1 MVRSFFGGDNFF
13 FSHFGS
19 NQCGVRPF
27 PFKDDVRICQPHR
40 GVLVDPVGESS
51 DGEGKKRGSGMLGM
65 SSAVWRGAVLS
76 RTLKG
81 SHSNVFV
88 VFSLSFIDSMVFG
101 GAVFFIDFER
111 IVRRVRT
118 MTLNCSQSACLA
130 VSSWILAGA
139 LFSRS
144 CSGIDTTKNKARE
157 QSRGLVGSSTNA
169 FKKVGLVALCWTAS
183 RVGVRS
189 AWCAR
194 GGDLIRTL

>member
-1 MVRSFFGGDNFF
+1 M
-13 FSHFGS
+13 
-19 NQCGVRPF
+19 
-27 PFKDDVRICQPHR
+27 
-40 GVLVDPVGESS
+40 GESS

-101 GAVFFIDFER
+101 GAVFFVFFIDFER
-111 IVRRVRT
+111 IMRRVRT

-130 VSSWILAGA
+130 VSCWILAGA
-139 LFSRS
+139 SSSRS

>member
-1 MVRSFFGGDNFF
+1 
-13 FSHFGS
+13 
-19 NQCGVRPF
+19 
-27 PFKDDVRICQPHR
+27 
-40 GVLVDPVGESS
+40 
-51 DGEGKKRGSGMLGM
+51 MLGM

-101 GAVFFIDFER
+101 GAVFFVFFIDFER
-111 IVRRVRT
+111 IMRRVRT

-130 VSSWILAGA
+130 VSCWILAGA
-139 LFSRS
+139 SSSRS

-183 RVGVRS
+183 RGWGPFGLVCSWRGLDSDTVTEVISPSVFLS
-189 AWCAR
+189 AVNEDGEFTCDISCR
-194 GGDLIRTL
+194 